1 MKKHTASLMTAA
13 MLLTLAWMTGCD
25 SGKTAESSKAATTT
39 ALETTAE
46 VVTDAVETTAAEES
60 SAADAQRFDNYAD
73 FAAAMAEQHPELT
86 LYTPPESV
94 QQQWEWKSIMLGQ
107 TSYQYE
113 MYSAE
118 KQATV
123 NVLIDMQPSFTNAQ
137 EIVDTLTKMGVTA
150 KLIDDGCCPV
160 SYTHLTL
167 PTICSV

>member
-1 MKKHTASLMTAA
+1 
-13 MLLTLAWMTGCD
+13 
-25 SGKTAESSKAATTT
+25 
-39 ALETTAE
+39 
-46 VVTDAVETTAAEES
+46 
-60 SAADAQRFDNYAD
+60 
-73 FAAAMAEQHPELT
+73 MAEQHPELT

-150 KLIDDGCCPV
+150 KLIDDGCCLFDQDG
-160 SYTHLTL
+160 SGAYALYGITGDAGENFAATL
-167 PTICSV
+167 EYDDGTTATEDALKALRSEFWL

>member
-46 VVTDAVETTAAEES
+46 VVTDAAETTAAEES

-118 KQATV
+118 RQATV
-123 NVLIDMQPSFTNAQ
+123 NVLIDMQPSFTDAQ
-137 EIVDTLTKMGVTA
+137 EIVDTLTSMGVTA
-150 KLIDDGCCPV
+150 N
-160 SYTHLTL
+160 
-167 PTICSV
+167 

>member
-25 SGKTAESSKAATTT
+25 SGKTAEFSKAATTT

-46 VVTDAVETTAAEES
+46 VVTDAVET
-60 SAADAQRFDNYAD
+60 
-73 FAAAMAEQHPELT
+73 T

-150 KLIDDGCCPV
+150 KLIDDGCCLFDQDG
-160 SYTHLTL
+160 SGAYALYGITGDAGENFAATL
-167 PTICSV
+167 EYDDALKALRSEFWL